1 MASTS
6 YLVIAIAIMAVITA
20 LLRYIPFL
28 IFGKGKETPG
38 VITYLG
44 KFLPYSIM
52 GMLVIYCIKD
62 INIMKGSHGL
72 PELISIV
79 IVATIHAWKNNTLL
93 SIITGTVCYM
103 LLVQFVF
110 A

>member
-1 MASTS
+1 MGDLG
-6 YLVIAIAIMAVITA
+6 YLIISISIMAIITA

-28 IFGKGKETPG
+28 VFGKGKSTPS

-52 GMLVIYCIKD
+52 GMLVVYCLKD
-62 INIMKGSHGL
+62 VNFLSGSHGL
-72 PELISIV
+72 AEV
-79 IVATIHAWKNNTLL
+79 IAILFVVVLHAWKNNTLL
-93 SIITGTVCYM
+93 SIFLGTVCYM

-110 A
+110 V